1 MGSLELLDPYVRQ
14 DFEAA
19 EHLLDALNAASR
31 GAEITAQLIAFA
43 RRQPPNSQAVNINA
57 CIAEV
62 LETQREKHG
71 YRVKIDVRQAQNMWV
86 HIASEHRGTEALDG
100 TREYAAVED

>member
-31 GAEITAQLIAFA
+31 GAEITAQLLAFA
-43 RRQPPNSQAVNINA
+43 RRQPPNSQAVNITS

-62 LETQREKHG
+62 LESQREKHG
-71 YRVKIDVRQAQNMWV
+71 SRVKIDVREAQVLWRA
-86 HIASEHRGTEALDG
+86 IADASQVKAALDG
-100 TREYAAVED
+100 LCQNARSE